1 MCFLYEVLLLYKKTA
16 VQGTAAKG
24 QYSAVVAASE
34 AQATP
39 VVNRYTEKGPIPL
52 SANYRQEGRPF
63 SLGDRGLLAQLFGQ
77 FGFIA
82 TAHRSHPS
90 TGRSNHL
97 NDRSQK
103 CEQRCHRFTPLSFFK
118 VDSIIT
124 ATAVND
130 MVETVT

>member
-1 MCFLYEVLLLYKKTA
+1 M
-16 VQGTAAKG
+16 
-24 QYSAVVAASE
+24 ASKE
-34 AQATP
+34 QATP
-39 VVNRYTEKGPIPL
+39 VVNRYTGKGPIPL
-52 SANYRQEGRPF
+52 SANYRQEGRPCP
-63 SLGDRGLLAQLFGQ
+63 LGDCGLLAQLFGQ

-82 TAHRSHPS
+82 TANRSNPS

-103 CEQRCHRFTPLSFFK
+103 CEQGCHCFTLLPFK
-118 VDSIIT
+118 VTSIIT

>member
-1 MCFLYEVLLLYKKTA
+1 MEKYQELVLAKYSSAKIFCKYE
-16 VQGTAAKG
+16 AKE
-24 QYSAVVAASE
+24 AAASE

-82 TAHRSHPS
+82 TANRSNPS

-103 CEQRCHRFTPLSFFK
+103 CEQGCHCFTLLPFK
-118 VDSIIT
+118 VTSIIT